1 MARRRLKHKQSP
13 PPPNLSADLPRKK
26 HAGDRTQHVPTK
38 QDKPDFRVAIDF
50 GTTFTTIAFSKADG
64 VTNIFT
70 IEEFPG
76 DNRVGSNGTQVPT
89 EIWYL
94 RKSIA
99 ATSRKAIQ
107 TDHPNVLYGYEI
119 QRRLELPE
127 SDGLRTQ
134 YKDSGIVT
142 KPKLLLDDNAH
153 LGDLKADL
161 RAVLQQLRAERVIK
175 KET

>member
-1 MARRRLKHKQSP
+1 M
-13 PPPNLSADLPRKK
+13 
-26 HAGDRTQHVPTK
+26 
-38 QDKPDFRVAIDF
+38 
-50 GTTFTTIAFSKADG
+50 
-64 VTNIFT
+64 
-70 IEEFPG
+70 
-76 DNRVGSNGTQVPT
+76 
-89 EIWYL
+89 

-175 KET
+175 KETQVIEDLLSRLLGYTKFVLQRDHGLTKTSSGQLHCELISSHSANDSSSRSNLGCACLLVFQVERCHE